1 MDLWGVAIT
10 LKQYKHDIYQL
21 YLIDILASNG
31 NFFTSQTSLV
41 GGNLWKS
48 IQHQIINPYI
58 SYIYY
63 SLHRILLSHK
73 DINLL

>member
-41 GGNLWKS
+41 GGNL
-48 IQHQIINPYI
+48 
-58 SYIYY
+58 
-63 SLHRILLSHK
+63 
-73 DINLL
+73 